1 MVKSQESFFDF
12 GTNQIGRLII
22 ENLDNLVC
30 FLNNDLEIIY
40 VNNYFKKVLDY
51 NRERILGNS
60 ILKIIDSDNKE
71 EFKEFLQNLFTD
83 NEFEI
88 DLKLITKKGR
98 SKWCQIKGIKLED
111 NKLPQDLILIIG
123 RELQKKRL
131 DILKEKEDNLQE
143 FYNSL
148 TEIRFWKLFQSKDFK
163 NAIEASQEMLSLV
176 INNIP
181 QYIAWKDRNLI
192 YLGCNENYS
201 HLCGLEAPKEII
213 GKTDVELNWG
223 DEFAIGLMQKQND
236 IIKSGKSEF
245 HLLETWKLNDKNVLF
260 EINQIVLHDE
270 NNNVVGILTTYEDK
284 TIQIKANNRIKES
297 EQRFRDLTELLP
309 DIIYESNTNLN
320 ITYLNK
326 AGFEISGYTPKDL
339 EKGLN
344 IKQLIND
351 SDKERVSQNIKDLL
365 TGKKTTPNY
374 YMFKK
379 KNGGTFYG
387 LAHSRSIYR
396 NGKISGMRG
405 VVHDLTD
412 RKIAEE
418 KYKHLFEN
426 APYAIWLVNSQGIII
441 DCNKTMDDIFLSI
454 YTREDLIGKN
464 YLDVLKLFEKPEH
477 FIPIFKKRFEK
488 MMAGEKLDPIE
499 FSIARAEKKAE
510 EKIKESEEKL
520 KKLNKELEN
529 KVFERTKEL
538 RKSEKILKKQNIQL
552 KQLDNIKN
560 EFITNAAHELK
571 TPLIS
576 ISGYTDYI
584 LLKYRKIISPEIKKD
599 LNVVKRNVSR
609 LERLMNQLLEVMKI
623 DEEKLKINKEPVK
636 VAELVRECIQ
646 ELSYH
651 LLAKNHDLVLEIE
664 EDLIINAD
672 PEKIFQL
679 FTNLLSNAIKF
690 TPTNGRIEIK
700 VESKGN
706 FYQFAIIDNG
716 IGLTKKEIDRL
727 FKKFEIVKSPIM
739 EFNDRITGTGLG
751 LYISKGIVESHG
763 GRIWAE
769 SEGSDKG
776 TIFNFTLPK

>member
-1 MVKSQESFFDF
+1 
-12 GTNQIGRLII
+12 
-22 ENLDNLVC
+22 
-30 FLNNDLEIIY
+30 
-40 VNNYFKKVLDY
+40 
-51 NRERILGNS
+51 
-60 ILKIIDSDNKE
+60 
-71 EFKEFLQNLFTD
+71 
-83 NEFEI
+83 
-88 DLKLITKKGR
+88 
-98 SKWCQIKGIKLED
+98 
-111 NKLPQDLILIIG
+111 
-123 RELQKKRL
+123 
-131 DILKEKEDNLQE
+131 
-143 FYNSL
+143 
-148 TEIRFWKLFQSKDFK
+148 
-163 NAIEASQEMLSLV
+163 
-176 INNIP
+176 
-181 QYIAWKDRNLI
+181 
-192 YLGCNENYS
+192 
-201 HLCGLEAPKEII
+201 
-213 GKTDVELNWG
+213 
-223 DEFAIGLMQKQND
+223 
-236 IIKSGKSEF
+236 
-245 HLLETWKLNDKNVLF
+245 
-260 EINQIVLHDE
+260 
-270 NNNVVGILTTYEDK
+270 
-284 TIQIKANNRIKES
+284 
-297 EQRFRDLTELLP
+297 
-309 DIIYESNTNLN
+309 
-320 ITYLNK
+320 
-326 AGFEISGYTPKDL
+326 
-339 EKGLN
+339 
-344 IKQLIND
+344 
-351 SDKERVSQNIKDLL
+351 
-365 TGKKTTPNY
+365 
-374 YMFKK
+374 
-379 KNGGTFYG
+379 
-387 LAHSRSIYR
+387 
-396 NGKISGMRG
+396 
-405 VVHDLTD
+405 
-412 RKIAEE
+412 
-418 KYKHLFEN
+418 
-426 APYAIWLVNSQGIII
+426 
-441 DCNKTMDDIFLSI
+441 
-454 YTREDLIGKN
+454 
-464 YLDVLKLFEKPEH
+464 
-477 FIPIFKKRFEK
+477 
-488 MMAGEKLDPIE
+488 
-499 FSIARAEKKAE
+499 
-510 EKIKESEEKL
+510 
-520 KKLNKELEN
+520 
-529 KVFERTKEL
+529 
-538 RKSEKILKKQNIQL
+538 SEKILKKQNIQL